1 MISGDRERRVRL
13 MTSVLSALLVAGC
26 APPVAWKFEDNTGWK
41 LEDDFSSRAGGW
53 PTRATEGDEWGYVD
67 GRYRV
72 LIKVGAGQVSAGRVA
87 GIPLVRQGKRLHALT
102 VEADAV
108 QKSGPPGTLHGISC
122 GTSPAELYF
131 FLMNLDSDYFIV
143 RDDGRIASPDLLG
156 SGRASVPIRG
166 IGEVNR
172 IRAQCVG
179 GEQEAMFTLSV
190 NGEKVAEARGQRG
203 KSFDRA
209 AFVVTTPHAIA
220 GRTGA
225 AVPGVSKERPG
236 SPMAFEAEILFDNFV
251 ARAP

>member
-1 MISGDRERRVRL
+1 MISSHRERCAGLV
-13 MTSVLSALLVAGC
+13 TGVVSALLVAGC
-26 APPVAWKFEDNTGWK
+26 APPVAWKLEDNMGWK

-53 PTRATEGDEWGYVD
+53 PTRAAGGDEWGYVD
-67 GRYRV
+67 GKYRV
-72 LIKVGAGQVSAGRVA
+72 RIAVAAGQVSAGRIA

-102 VEADAV
+102 IEADAV
-108 QKSGPPGTLHGISC
+108 QKSGPPGTLYGVSC

-131 FLMNLDSDYFIV
+131 FLMNLDGDYFIV
-143 RDDGRIASPDLLG
+143 RDDARIASPELLG
-156 SGRASVPIRG
+156 SGRASAPRRG

-179 GEQEAMFTLSV
+179 REQEAMFTLSV

-209 AFVVTTPHAIA
+209 AFVVTTRHAIA

-225 AVPGVSKERPG
+225 AVPGGSQEGAG
-236 SPMAFEAEILFDNFV
+236 SPIAFESEVLFDNFV